1 MQVAAY
7 FLFYFFFAVI
17 ALFVAHIMHRQMHCT
32 GYIKGRCEARLQ
44 VSSLHFLKYFTVSF
58 Y

>member
-7 FLFYFFFAVI
+7 FLFYFFAVI

-44 VSSLHFLKYFTVSF
+44 VSSLHFFKYFTVSF